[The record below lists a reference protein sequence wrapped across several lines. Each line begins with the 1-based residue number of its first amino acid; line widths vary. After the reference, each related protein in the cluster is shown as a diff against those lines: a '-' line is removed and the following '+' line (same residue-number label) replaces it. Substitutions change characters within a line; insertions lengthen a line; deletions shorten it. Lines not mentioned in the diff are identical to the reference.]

1 MPKKQIIYK
10 DWSVKCL
17 LTVAYILLVFLQC
30 SSKFYSIAN
39 FYVLPAHT
47 TVKAIKHEAFSP
59 VTKIKVEQH
68 LHLKLN
74 KRFKDESHP
83 IDFINN
89 CQSNFAIDYFYNEAK
104 KKFYAFT
111 CIYRGAYFHAPCL
124 RGPPCA

>member
-1 MPKKQIIYK
+1 MYQKQKTYK
-10 DWSVKCL
+10 NWSAKCL
-17 LTVAYILLVFLQC
+17 LMVAYIFLVFLQC
-30 SSKFYSIAN
+30 SSRFYSIAN
-39 FYVLPAHT
+39 FYIVPSHLTLKLGNHETLAPA
-47 TVKAIKHEAFSP
+47 KKMGF
-59 VTKIKVEQH
+59 EQN

-89 CQSNFAIDYFYNEAK
+89 HPSSFTVDYFYIAAK
-104 KKFYAFT
+104 KKFYSFN